1 MAHQSRRPM
10 GVVHVP
16 TANDVHSPVPL
27 NDDVVRE
34 ILHRLDII
42 ALSHYGLFSK
52 AHAATALGLLKERV
66 KCYTLPFF
74 PNERAWT
81 TFFEALE
88 EFESWINGSVP
99 LEALSLQSRPEVP
112 TNLNVLL
119 SHVHELN
126 WANSDDV
133 LGFRLDSSVTSSG
146 RWDIVGKRYTSFTHQ
161 HVPQHRNIRVVFGRN
176 AYGPAKHHFRLRAN
190 MLQCSPD
197 RRADSSRGMEA
208 PRRERAYTF
217 PDAVTHERNTAEWSE
232 PCGIYCPR
240 TTHGLRGVGH
250 WKWGGV
256 NVNDHREMD
265 PSLRRM
271 GEQRILWRT
280 GFSDARGPASGRQS
294 REAGEL
300 YARTM
305 KRRQWTPDPGS
316 PHPSDLSGKSWMA
329 KKKQSLTQVS
339 GEEYGLIDKYRVH
352 WTLRQCITVS
362 AGNSRVGGWCMME
375 YIDYQWNQVEAH
387 SSSVDGKTRTPN
399 SSG

>member
-27 NDDVVRE
+27 NDNVVRE
-34 ILHRLDII
+34 ILHRLDIV
-42 ALSHYGLFSK
+42 ALSHYGLFWK
-52 AHAATALGLLKERV
+52 APAATALRLLKERV

-74 PNERAWT
+74 PDGRAWT

-126 WANSDDV
+126 WARTMIDV
-133 LGFRLDSSVTSSG
+133 LGFHLDSLVASSG
-146 RWDIVGKRYTSFTHQ
+146 RWYIVGKRYTSFTHQ
-161 HVPQHRNIRVVFGRN
+161 HVPVCCLICAASTTHILLKGKNYHVHQLQQHRNIRVVLAGTHTGQLN
-176 AYGPAKHHFRLRAN
+176 AISA
-190 MLQCSPD
+190 
-197 RRADSSRGMEA
+197 
-208 PRRERAYTF
+208 RELIFFNVHPTAEQTVVEGWRHPGENVRTPF

-232 PCGIYCPR
+232 PCGIYCPARWR

-280 GFSDARGPASGRQS
+280 ASVTTKEVLQCS
-294 REAGEL
+294 
-300 YARTM
+300 
-305 KRRQWTPDPGS
+305 S
-316 PHPSDLSGKSWMA
+316 NCLS
-329 KKKQSLTQVS
+329 L
-339 GEEYGLIDKYRVH
+339 
-352 WTLRQCITVS
+352 
-362 AGNSRVGGWCMME
+362 
-375 YIDYQWNQVEAH
+375 
-387 SSSVDGKTRTPN
+387 
-399 SSG
+399 